1 MLVYLINKLNYKPV
15 KSSCVKLS
23 TLFVGVVLLITACST
38 RKNTI
43 VSRNYHDLTAYYN
56 YYFNANKSYNKG
68 IDRVESNYPLN
79 YTDLLP
85 VFSYGNKQMAGTIA
99 GEMDRAFK
107 KSSALIARH
116 SITVKPKPKS
126 GFLSKEYRAFYNQN
140 EFCRWVPAAYLLIG
154 KTNIYLNDFD
164 KAQQTFEYM
173 FIAYP
178 NNPEL
183 IEAKL
188 WNARIEALMGNFE
201 QSQEM
206 LRSLEANK
214 KLPESIKQELNL
226 SFTDL
231 LIKRKLY
238 SEAVVYL
245 EKALSTHCSK
255 AKKVRLTF
263 LLGQLYEKLGQPE
276 KGVTCFKEVIRMN
289 PSYET
294 AFNAKIKLATLFQK
308 GQNEKDLR
316 KQLYKMARDEKNK
329 EFLDLIY
336 YAISKI
342 DLADG
347 NKNAAIEN
355 LALSVSKSVS
365 NDFQKGLS
373 SITLADLYFE
383 KPNYVMAQSYYD
395 SAMNVIDETY
405 PDYAQIKLKA
415 DNLNELVTNL
425 RVVSNEDS
433 LQRVAK
439 MSVADRNIL
448 INSLVKKVQD
458 EEDQKR
464 KEEEEQR
471 YNASIYQQQQATQSL
486 AGQQGGKWY
495 FYNPATIGVG
505 SSEFQMLWGKRKL
518 EDNWRRKN
526 KGISSL
532 VATDQ
537 ETTEKESA
545 ATQKPILSNKSV
557 AYYLQNLP
565 LTDSA
570 MQASVHKVEF
580 SLIKAAEVYQNKM
593 KDYPAA
599 IKLYQEFEQRF
610 PGSGTLVSVYFNLYQ
625 LSKALN
631 DNIGAKRY
639 QDLLVKNFPY
649 SPFAQATSNP
659 DYLNKYKE
667 QQEAEEKNYVA
678 IYHLIQTNQYD
689 EAQKMLEATIT
700 KYPDSNLLP
709 KYELLLAICKGN
721 GGNLGAYRNALLKV
735 STTYPKAEEGKQAAD
750 MVAALNKLEL
760 KLAQGG
766 TLVEEPA
773 VADSIHKVSY
783 VDSEGEQ
790 LVVAVISNKID
801 LNRVKFNLVS
811 FNVDNYINNN
821 LNVTTSQLNQSF
833 NILAIDPLSNKSKAL
848 EYFSK
853 VKAQPDIF
861 LNATPEEF
869 TFFIISKENYPL
881 FIAEKDIQSYLNFFK
896 QHYK

>member
-1 MLVYLINKLNYKPV
+1 MPIYHIIKLNYKLV
-15 KSSCVKLS
+15 KSSCAKLL

-38 RKNTI
+38 RKNTL

-56 YYFNANKSYNKG
+56 YYFNANQSYKKG
-68 IDRVESNYPLN
+68 VDRVENSYPLN

-85 VFSYGNKQMAGTIA
+85 VFTYGNKQMAGTVA

-126 GFLSKEYRAFYNQN
+126 GFLSKQYRAFYNQN
-140 EFCRWVPAAYLLIG
+140 EFCMWVPAAYLLIG
-154 KTNIYLNDFD
+154 KTSMYLNDLD
-164 KAQQTFEYM
+164 KAQQTFDYM
-173 FIAYP
+173 LIAYP
-178 NNPEL
+178 NNSEL
-183 IEAKL
+183 FEARL
-188 WNARIEALMGNFE
+188 WNARIEASLGNFE

-206 LRSLEANK
+206 LRSLEADK
-214 KLPESIKQELNL
+214 KLPEKVKPELYL

-238 SEAVVYL
+238 SEAIVYL
-245 EKALSTHCSK
+245 EKALTTRWPK
-255 AKKVRLTF
+255 QKKVRLTF
-263 LLGQLYEKLGQPE
+263 LLGQLYEKIGQPE
-276 KGVTCFKEVIRMN
+276 KGVLCFKAVIRMN
-289 PSYET
+289 PTYET
-294 AFNAKIKLATLFQK
+294 AFNAQIKLATLFQK
-308 GQNEKDLR
+308 GQNERDLR
-316 KQLYKMARDEKNK
+316 KQLHRMAKDEKNK

-336 YAISKI
+336 YALSKI

-347 NKNAAIEN
+347 NKNAAIDN
-355 LALSVSKSVS
+355 LALSVNKSVS

-395 SAMNVIDETY
+395 TAMNVIDETY
-405 PDYAQIKLKA
+405 PDYAQLKLKA

-439 MSVADRNIL
+439 MSVQDRNML
-448 INSLVKKVQD
+448 INGLVKKVQE

-471 YNASIYQQQQATQSL
+471 YNASIYQQQQATQNL

-505 SSEFQMLWGKRKL
+505 ASEFQMLWGKRKL
-518 EDNWRRKN
+518 EDNWRRRN

-532 VATDQ
+532 VAADQ
-537 ETTEKESA
+537 EATAGESA
-545 ATQKPILSNKSV
+545 TTQKPILSNKSV

-610 PGSGTLVSVYFNLYQ
+610 PGSSTLVSVYFNLYQ
-625 LSKALN
+625 LSKAEN
-631 DNIGAKRY
+631 DNVGVKKY

-659 DYLNKYKE
+659 DYLNKFKE
-667 QQEAEEKNYVA
+667 QQEAEEKNYEA
-678 IYHLIQTNQYD
+678 IYSLIQANQYD
-689 EAQKMLEATIT
+689 QAQKMLEVTIT

-709 KYELLLAICKGN
+709 KYELLLAVCKGN
-721 GGNLGAYRNALLKV
+721 GGNLGAYRDALLKV

-766 TLVEEPA
+766 SLVEEP
-773 VADSIHKVSY
+773 VVVDSIQTITYK
-783 VDSEGEQ
+783 DSDGEQ
-790 LVVAVISNKID
+790 LLVALISNKID

-811 FNVDNYINNN
+811 FNVDNYINDN
-821 LNVTTSQLNQSF
+821 LNVTTSQLNQNF
-833 NILAIDPLSNKSKAL
+833 NLLAIDPLSNKSKAI
-848 EYFSK
+848 EYYNK
-853 VKAQPDIF
+853 IKNQPDVF
-861 LNATPEEF
+861 LNATEEEYTIF
-869 TFFIISKENYPL
+869 VISKENYPL
-881 FIAEKDIQSYLNFFK
+881 FIAGKDIQSYLNFFK